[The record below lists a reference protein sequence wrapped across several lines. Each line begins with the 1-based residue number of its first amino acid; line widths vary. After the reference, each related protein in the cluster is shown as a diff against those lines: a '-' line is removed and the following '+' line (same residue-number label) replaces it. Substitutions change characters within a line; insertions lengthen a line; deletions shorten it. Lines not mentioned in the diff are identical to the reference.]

1 MPASLETVRE
11 KMVVNPTRDDKGL
24 ILTLS
29 ITAYDSGMIMVDG
42 RPINEARDPTRGWV
56 GANEVIGTAMT
67 EFYRQTQAR
76 KKSKVL
82 HLKA

>member
-11 KMVVNPTRDDKGL
+11 KMKVNPTRDDKGL

-42 RPINEARDPTRGWV
+42 RPINEPADPTLGWI
-56 GANEVIGTAMT
+56 GANEVVGMAMT
-67 EFYRQTQAR
+67 EFYRQFVAR
-76 KKSKVL
+76 KKSK
-82 HLKA
+82 A